1 MIYRAINGL
10 IRHAIEADLI
20 TNDDIFVV
28 RNQLMDIL
36 KLTDWNDKEPLTGN
50 IEELL
55 EPLIDYAV
63 KAGIIEDTSV
73 QRDLFDTR
81 VMGVFTPMPR
91 EVNATFQRKYS
102 ASPSAATEWYYAFS
116 KSLNYV
122 RAERIAK
129 DLKWTY
135 ESEYGTLDI
144 TINRSKPE
152 KEPRD
157 IAAAKLQKKSAYPQC
172 QLCVENMGFAG
183 HQTHP
188 ARQNLRPVK
197 LNINSQDWFMQWNT
211 GTCNGNMDSDAYL
224 HTQISRAICLA
235 AYEKPLTVEEISI
248 STGIPTMYIEDE
260 LPRLE
265 YGDAICKVGNKYVT
279 NFIIFRLKDRK
290 QTEDV
295 SALVVSMLADKFE
308 VILREAENKISA
320 LDFYGN
326 DFGIGRLG
334 YIVVPYLLRH
344 KISDVKNNR
353 LKLENGPYP
362 PRKDGGYGWF
372 IVEETVD
379 ESENCAEYNSG
390 CNVAGDDSGSEY
402 KVPSHIYYYW
412 ISKYF
417 DYNIYHNKGMRWM
430 CANGIPQNSV
440 NGVVSKEALSEE
452 DAAHLI
458 ETNLLIKSEAGFSL
472 NFPHFTAEQFGKFV
486 SLFEMTDKK
495 LNDLLAEWIVT
506 VRNNFE
512 NFVPKHLHDQINQW
526 VSCYLHQIIGYIT
539 DELIRRGIL
548 RKPDNEKPLTDGV
561 FIVEG
566 KYINP

>member
-1 MIYRAINGL
+1 M
-10 IRHAIEADLI
+10 
-20 TNDDIFVV
+20 
-28 RNQLMDIL
+28 
-36 KLTDWNDKEPLTGN
+36 
-50 IEELL
+50 
-55 EPLIDYAV
+55 
-63 KAGIIEDTSV
+63 
-73 QRDLFDTR
+73 
-81 VMGVFTPMPR
+81 
-91 EVNATFQRKYS
+91 
-102 ASPSAATEWYYAFS
+102 ATERRTP
-116 KSLNYV
+116 KI
-122 RAERIAK
+122 RDRIGEDK
-129 DLKWTY
+129 MDKVY
-135 ESEYGTLDI
+135 QR
-144 TINRSKPE
+144 IN
-152 KEPRD
+152 
-157 IAAAKLQKKSAYPQC
+157 
-172 QLCVENMGFAG
+172 
-183 HQTHP
+183 
-188 ARQNLRPVK
+188 
-197 LNINSQDWFMQWNT
+197 WNT

>member
-1 MIYRAINGL
+1 MDENKIIPYIEPIFRFCCKRLSNRYDAEDLASEIICHILDGMNKYQIESLDAWVWRIAHNRYARFIAARNKNQIVLSCEDELFDIADYSDIDEDNTQEQYEMVFRYLHTLSSEYRN
-10 IRHAIEADLI
+10 
-20 TNDDIFVV
+20 IFVDYYIGELPV
-28 RNQLMDIL
+28 RSLA
-36 KLTDWNDKEPLTGN
+36 K
-50 IEELL
+50 
-55 EPLIDYAV
+55 
-63 KAGIIEDTSV
+63 
-73 QRDLFDTR
+73 
-81 VMGVFTPMPR
+81 
-91 EVNATFQRKYS
+91 KYS
-102 ASPSAATEWYYAFS
+102 LPETTIKWR
-116 KSLNYV
+116 LNV
-122 RAERIAK
+122 GRQKIRDRIGEDK
-129 DLKWTY
+129 MDKVY
-135 ESEYGTLDI
+135 QR
-144 TINRSKPE
+144 IN
-152 KEPRD
+152 
-157 IAAAKLQKKSAYPQC
+157 
-172 QLCVENMGFAG
+172 
-183 HQTHP
+183 
-188 ARQNLRPVK
+188 
-197 LNINSQDWFMQWNT
+197 WNT

-248 STGIPTMYIEDE
+248 STGIPTMYVEDE

-295 SALVVSMLADKFE
+295 STSVVKMLADKFE
-308 VILREAENKISA
+308 VILKEAENKISTI
-320 LDFYGN
+320 DFYGN
-326 DFGIGRLG
+326 NFGIGRLG
-334 YIVVPYLLRH
+334 YIIVPYLLRR
-344 KISDVKNNR
+344 KIRDVKNKR
-353 LKLENGPYP
+353 LNLENGPYP

-379 ESENCAEYNSG
+379 ESESCAEYNSG

-412 ISKYF
+412 VSKYF
-417 DYNIYHNKGMRWM
+417 DYSVYHNKGMRWM

-486 SLFEMTDKK
+486 SLFEMTDEK

-506 VRNNFE
+506 VRNHFE

-526 VSCYLHQIIGYIT
+526 VSCYLHQIIGYVT

-561 FIVEG
+561 FSVEG